1 MGLLLT
7 LSDHLNH
14 SGDSL
19 EHLQQRRRGHRT
31 RTMGE
36 QTLCAGVRAFVSDDI
51 SRLCAL
57 QYFNALMG
65 CQLLGI
71 KVVPLPLDPQNG
83 FLPSLE
89 VADKLINSKTKAILL
104 M

>member
-1 MGLLLT
+1 
-7 LSDHLNH
+7 
-14 SGDSL
+14 
-19 EHLQQRRRGHRT
+19 
-31 RTMGE
+31 
-36 QTLCAGVRAFVSDDI
+36 
-51 SRLCAL
+51 L

-83 FLPSLE
+83 FLPSLD